1 MMKTRFAAVAFL
13 SLALASP
20 SLGKTYKSTYPVP
33 CSEVWSAVKDTLSNP
48 ENYNVVESNDAEM
61 TASYQVKHSVHV
73 NITGAIL
80 QRTNHVTLVSA
91 PSAGANKRTNGTAC
105 EMRVVS
111 NFSGWEHND
120 RDDFKKRVDESL
132 VKLKAETPP
141 QPASRDTSSAC

>member
-1 MMKTRFAAVAFL
+1 MKTKLVAVAFL
-13 SLALASP
+13 SLALALP
-20 SLGKTYKSTYPVP
+20 LLGKTYKSSYPVP
-33 CSEVWSAVKDTLSNP
+33 CSEVWSAVKDTLGNS
-48 ENYNVVESNDAEM
+48 ENYNVVESNDSEM

-80 QRTNHVTLVSA
+80 QRTNHVTLVS
-91 PSAGANKRTNGTAC
+91 NGPAC

-132 VKLKAETPP
+132 VKLKAETPS
-141 QPASRDTSSAC
+141 QPAKPEAPGK

>member
-1 MMKTRFAAVAFL
+1 MKTKLVAVAFL
-13 SLALASP
+13 SLALALP
-20 SLGKTYKSTYPVP
+20 LLGKTYKSSYPVP
-33 CSEVWSAVKDTLSNP
+33 CSEVWSAVKDTLGNS
-48 ENYNVVESNDAEM
+48 ENYNVVESNDSEM

-80 QRTNHVTLVSA
+80 QRTNHVTLVS
-91 PSAGANKRTNGTAC
+91 NGPAC

-132 VKLKAETPP
+132 AKLKSAAPFPPATPEA
-141 QPASRDTSSAC
+141 PAK

>member
-1 MMKTRFAAVAFL
+1 MIKTRIVAVAFL
-13 SLALASP
+13 SLVLALP
-20 SLGKTYKSTYPVP
+20 SLGKTYKSTYPIP
-33 CSEVWSAVKDTLSNP
+33 CSEVWRAVNDTLSNP

-80 QRTNHVTLVSA
+80 QRTNHVTLVS
-91 PSAGANKRTNGTAC
+91 NGQAC

-132 VKLKAETPP
+132 VKLKAETPSQAAKP
-141 QPASRDTSSAC
+141 EVSGK